1 MADREKDTK
10 PTGSADLKGKPASE
24 LRPSTA
30 AAKPV
35 EAPAPSPPRST
46 LFGQPGVP
54 KMQPIASVEAT
65 PQAAPSQA
73 PPGAAPGPAVAP
85 PQQPQAVRWTFNE
98 TGAIT
103 RQANFF
109 AASLGLTEALFSYG
123 NVARD
128 GSATVNIDTKIVLSI
143 YNAKR
148 VLVTLNQLI
157 SQYEERYGRIDIG
170 Q

>member
-1 MADREKDTK
+1 MADREKD
-10 PTGSADLKGKPASE
+10 
-24 LRPSTA
+24 
-30 AAKPV
+30 AKPV
-35 EAPAPSPPRST
+35 GSAEVKGKSAAESKPSAPAPKPAETAASNQSKSS
-46 LFGQPGVP
+46 LFGQPGAA

-65 PQAAPSQA
+65 PQATPTQA
-73 PPGAAPGPAVAP
+73 PPGPEAAP
-85 PQQPQAVRWTFNE
+85 PQQPQPVRWTFNE
-98 TGAIT
+98 TGAMT

-109 AASLGLTEALFSYG
+109 AAQLGLTEALFSFG

-148 VLVTLNQLI
+148 VLITLNQLVT
-157 SQYEERYGRIDIG
+157 QYEDRYGRIDIG

>member
-1 MADREKDTK
+1 MADRDKD
-10 PTGSADLKGKPASE
+10 KG
-24 LRPSTA
+24 T
-30 AAKPV
+30 
-35 EAPAPSPPRST
+35 EA
-46 LFGQPGVP
+46 GQPKSSLFTQANAP

-65 PQAAPSQA
+65 PQASPSQT
-73 PPGAAPGPAVAP
+73 PPTPGPAGQPAAP
-85 PQQPQAVRWTFNE
+85 QPQQQAVRWTFNE

-109 AASLGLTEALFSYG
+109 AASLGLTEALFSFG

-148 VLVTLNQLI
+148 VLMTLNQLVT
-157 SQYEERYGRIDIG
+157 QYEDRYGRIDIG

>member
-1 MADREKDTK
+1 MADRDKEPKAATNPDARNK
-10 PTGSADLKGKPASE
+10 PTEQPKSS
-24 LRPSTA
+24 
-30 AAKPV
+30 
-35 EAPAPSPPRST
+35 
-46 LFGQPGVP
+46 LFSQPNAP
-54 KMQPIASVEAT
+54 KMQPIGSVEAT
-65 PQAAPSQA
+65 PAATPTQA
-73 PPGAAPGPAVAP
+73 PPPPAPIGQPAAAPQP
-85 PQQPQAVRWTFNE
+85 QPQAVRWTFNE

-109 AASLGLTEALFSYG
+109 AASLGLTEALFSFG

-148 VLVTLNQLI
+148 VLQTLNQLI

>member
-1 MADREKDTK
+1 MADRDKEKDKATD
-10 PTGSADLKGKPASE
+10 A
-24 LRPSTA
+24 
-30 AAKPV
+30 
-35 EAPAPSPPRST
+35 
-46 LFGQPGVP
+46 GQPKSSLFTQANAP
-54 KMQPIASVEAT
+54 KMQPIAGVEAA
-65 PQAAPSQA
+65 PPAPSQA
-73 PPGAAPGPAVAP
+73 PPAGAPAGQPTAPQP
-85 PQQPQAVRWTFNE
+85 QPQAVRWTFNE

-109 AASLGLTEALFSYG
+109 AASLGLTEALFSFG

-148 VLVTLNQLI
+148 VLITLNQLVT
-157 SQYEERYGRIDIG
+157 QYEERYGRIDIG